1 MASPTITTTT
11 AMSQSLDVKIAERVK
26 ARLLDRDAL
35 ITLFES
41 IYHAHDDDGENHN
54 SIDFFTHFTTHYGIE
69 IDDNAHD
76 FIEEYR
82 NELWDEFVYVGD
94 GKNEYYSNEEID
106 EISVVDTIKLFKA
119 AVALIDD
126 ENDDNLNDC
135 VSAYTENNWRFLAE
149 NYVSDM
155 IHKLITDYR
164 HQIYEMTNTYINDK
178 QEALRAKK
186 INEMAKHLA
195 IEKIK
200 RNQLFNCGLGLKLSM
215 RDCGIE
221 LLT

>member
-1 MASPTITTTT
+1 
-11 AMSQSLDVKIAERVK
+11 MSQSLDVKIAERVK

-35 ITLFES
+35 IDLFES
-41 IYHAHDDDGENHN
+41 IAFDDNG
-54 SIDFFTHFTTHYGIE
+54 SDFFTYYTTHYGTE
-69 IDDNAHD
+69 GDDNVHLFLDDSRHD
-76 FIEEYR
+76 
-82 NELWDEFVYVGD
+82 LWDELNYCD
-94 GKNEYYSNEEID
+94 EKNEYYSDEEID

-126 ENDDNLNDC
+126 EDEDDLNDH
-135 VSAYTENNWRFLAE
+135 VEAYTENDWRTLASL
-149 NYVSDM
+149 YVDSLVD
-155 IHKLITDYR
+155 KFITHYR
-164 HQIYEMTNTYINDK
+164 YEIGQIVYTYINDK

-186 INEMAKHLA
+186 INETSKHLA

-221 LLT
+221 LSS